1 MKTELKRLYEIIDL
15 EKNNLIV
22 LAGRPATG
30 KSSLALSIVN
40 NIAVTQNI
48 STLIFSLEMSEQTVL
63 NKMESTSNIFI
74 NDTAGISINKICEEA
89 RKMKEEKDIELIVL
103 DYLQLV
109 SYTGTEI
116 TRAEEVSKITKTLKA
131 LVEEL
136 NITIIVTSQLSKIV
150 DEREDKRPK
159 LEDFNESKSVVQ
171 YADIILFLYRD
182 DFYNKDIIN
191 NNIEVII
198 AKNKTGTTGTIEIP
212 TSEVFKC

>member
-1 MKTELKRLYEIIDL
+1 MKTGLKKLDELVNI

-30 KSSLALSIVN
+30 KSSLAVSIVN

-48 STLIFSLEMSEQTVL
+48 PTLIFSLEMSEQTIL

-89 RKMKEEKDIELIVL
+89 RRMKEEKDIKLIVL

-116 TRAEEVSKITKTLKA
+116 TRAEEVSKISEMLKA

-136 NITIIVTSQLSKIV
+136 NITIIVTSQLSKTV

-171 YADIILFLYRD
+171 YADIILFLYKD
-182 DFYNKDIIN
+182 DYYNKEITN

-212 TSEVFKC
+212 TSEIFKC